1 MTTTNTP
8 KRKTESGHWYDRH
21 ATLVEQ
27 VPAKTQKKGE
37 PTKMVDV
44 TLRQARE
51 LQLAPG
57 QSTIR
62 QIKDKKQLNNWRE
75 QQVLMAALT
84 LPRAT
89 GESDEAYIER
99 ILEDSSKTAIE
110 SARRGSELHA
120 TIDAFLA
127 TSDWSDPWVAAVG
140 ALLTQ
145 IAPRDAWTT
154 EQTVVSILGYGT
166 TADAFCRSAFGGH
179 GCVLDFK
186 TKEVKAGK
194 SISDERL
201 WDDHLMQLA
210 STRDALG
217 MPQARTG
224 IVFIDRANPNAAIV
238 WADEPDLQQGW
249 HTFLGLLFTWQ
260 AANGYRPDWASPAL
274 VPAF

>member
-89 GESDEAYIER
+89 GAV
-99 ILEDSSKTAIE
+99 
-110 SARRGSELHA
+110 SARVPPFASGRGA
-120 TIDAFLA
+120 
-127 TSDWSDPWVAAVG
+127 PAVG
-140 ALLTQ
+140 
-145 IAPRDAWTT
+145 
-154 EQTVVSILGYGT
+154 
-166 TADAFCRSAFGGH
+166 RSFSSSSAINGSSG
-179 GCVLDFK
+179 V
-186 TKEVKAGK
+186 
-194 SISDERL
+194 
-201 WDDHLMQLA
+201 
-210 STRDALG
+210 
-217 MPQARTG
+217 TG
-224 IVFIDRANPNAAIV
+224 
-238 WADEPDLQQGW
+238 
-249 HTFLGLLFTWQ
+249 
-260 AANGYRPDWASPAL
+260 
-274 VPAF
+274 